1 MQPTELRVTD
11 EGTILEILWDDGA
24 RQALSAA
31 LLRRESRGSSE
42 VRTRADGGT
51 IDVADD
57 VSMTGIDPVGR
68 YAINIKFSDG
78 HDRGIYPWSMLRDLD
93 NQEMQRGN
101 QNG

>member
-1 MQPTELRVTD
+1 MLPTELRVTD
-11 EGTILEILWDDGA
+11 EGATLEILWDDGA

-51 IDVADD
+51 VAVADD
-57 VSMTGIDPVGR
+57 IAMIGVDPVGR

-78 HDRGIYPWSMLRDLD
+78 HDRGIYPWSMLRGLE